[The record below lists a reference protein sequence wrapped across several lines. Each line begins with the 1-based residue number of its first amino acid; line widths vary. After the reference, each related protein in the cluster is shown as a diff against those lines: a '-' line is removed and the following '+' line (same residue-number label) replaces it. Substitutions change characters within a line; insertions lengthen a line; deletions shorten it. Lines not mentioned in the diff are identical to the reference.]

1 MIGDYTPS
9 GCACY
14 RLDLSS
20 KLTRIY
26 CSTIAVANQG
36 LKGGPPSMTSI
47 NEETEAEEDDYDEK
61 DVTIE
66 VAIQKPIPVA
76 TSLPVYRV

>member
-1 MIGDYTPS
+1 
-9 GCACY
+9 
-14 RLDLSS
+14 
-20 KLTRIY
+20 
-26 CSTIAVANQG
+26 
-36 LKGGPPSMTSI
+36 MTSI
-47 NEETEAEEDDYDEK
+47 NEEIEAEEDDYDEK